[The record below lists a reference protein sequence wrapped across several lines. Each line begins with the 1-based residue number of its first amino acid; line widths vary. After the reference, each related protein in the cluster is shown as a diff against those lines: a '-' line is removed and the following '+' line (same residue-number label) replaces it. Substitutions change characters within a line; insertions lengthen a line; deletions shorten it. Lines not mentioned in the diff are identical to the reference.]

1 MRLRDYVKWNM
12 YQKNPPYSTI
22 RFLPSIS
29 PAEYG
34 NDRVLP
40 LINRSSPGLGIC
52 ISVAVALTMSTGLPA
67 QQFGRE
73 QIITTVADNAESV
86 YAIDLDG
93 DGDADVLSASGND
106 NKIAWYENQGG
117 GAFGQ
122 EQIITTDAFRAR
134 SVYAIDLDGDGDA
147 DVLSAS
153 DWDDKIAWYE
163 NQGSGAFG
171 QEQIIT
177 TAANHA
183 QSVYAIDLD
192 GDGDADVLSASSG
205 HPKITWYENQ
215 GGGTFGQEQIITMA
229 VVGAQSVYATDLD
242 GDGDADVLSASVDD
256 DKIAWYENQGGGAF
270 GQQQIIT
277 SAAVG
282 AQSVYATDLDGDG
295 DADVL
300 SASGYD
306 DKIAWYENQGG
317 GSFGQ
322 QQVITS
328 AAVGAQSVYATDLDG
343 DGDADV
349 LSASV
354 DDDKIAWY
362 ENQGGGAFGQQQ
374 IITSSAVGA
383 QSVYA
388 TDLDGD
394 GDADVLSAS
403 GYDDKIAWYENL
415 NSQQGG
421 FRFEREHTTGSPTYG
436 HSTRLGDLDGDG
448 FSEYGITDL
457 SISLTDVFD
466 GASGQLLRTYTT
478 GGTSLG
484 ISGAPHADIT
494 GDGIPEY
501 ALGEPENPGSSVTEG
516 RVLVYSGVDGALVRT
531 ISGPSSTAVDQQFGS
546 RVVEFVDLNNDGKN
560 ELLVSSLRGGTS
572 GIYAGS
578 VTCVDAATGSFLY
591 TLDGVGQYDQAA
603 MIADPGP
610 DLDNDGIPEFAI
622 GAREAFSSGD
632 GYVRVHSGAT
642 GQALLTI
649 NGFGGINDYFGNGFC
664 WTDDQDGDGIE
675 DLIVGAP
682 NSDTY
687 GVNRGQIGVFSSAT
701 GALIREILPPA
712 EVLNAFGAAW
722 RSRLI
727 RLPDADGDGKEEVLL
742 AAREVDINGI
752 VKGVVYVCSPTTGA
766 ALDDLICPTRPMP
779 GFGIQ
784 SEILG
789 YTTEGWPRLLLGGSD
804 LNGSGPGFAF
814 VYVYEGLDD
823 LDLDD
828 DGLIDLEEISV
839 HGTNPMLFDTD
850 ADGLGDG
857 MELGISVGTPDT
869 DPAVFIPDADPNT
882 TTNPLLADTDG
893 GGVPEGIEDQNRDGR
908 WNTWETDPTNPSDDS
923 PAFYVSN
930 LVPGEIVRF
939 NVYGA
944 VPLQTLIPAYSTRG
958 PGPTA
963 LGIGVSVELSTPIR
977 VLPSTISDSNGEA
990 SWNGPRVPAAV
1001 ALGIPIWMQLVE
1013 VPFSGAVPRVSNA
1026 ILLPVGAN

>member
-1 MRLRDYVKWNM
+1 M
-12 YQKNPPYSTI
+12 YQKNPPYSAT

-29 PAEYG
+29 PAVYCT
-34 NDRVLP
+34 DRVRPQL
-40 LINRSSPGLGIC
+40 NRTAAGLRIC
-52 ISVAVALTMSTGLPA
+52 ISVAFALTLSTGLSA
-67 QQFGRE
+67 QQFGGE
-73 QIITTVADNAESV
+73 QIITTSADNAVSV

-93 DGDADVLSASGND
+93 DADADVLSASFNDNKVAWYENLGGGSFGQQQIITTAAYGAYSVYAIDLDSDGDADVLSASDND
-106 NKIAWYENQGG
+106 DKIAWYENLGG
-117 GAFGQ
+117 GSFGQ
-122 EQIITTDAFRAR
+122 QQVITTAADGAR

-153 DWDDKIAWYE
+153 ANDDKIAWYE
-163 NQGSGAFG
+163 NLGGGTFG
-171 QEQIIT
+171 QQQIIT
-177 TAANHA
+177 TAADRA
-183 QSVYAIDLD
+183 RSVYAIDLD
-192 GDGDADVLSASSG
+192 GDGDVDVLSAS
-205 HPKITWYENQ
+205 IN
-215 GGGTFGQEQIITMA
+215 
-229 VVGAQSVYATDLD
+229 DN
-242 GDGDADVLSASVDD
+242 
-256 DKIAWYENQGGGAF
+256 KIAWYENQGGGAF

-277 SAAVG
+277 TAADGAVSVYATDLDGDEDADVLSASYSDDKIAWFENQGDGTFGQLQIITTAADV
-282 AQSVYATDLDGDG
+282 ARSVYATDLDGDG
-295 DADVL
+295 DVDVL
-300 SASGYD
+300 SAS
-306 DKIAWYENQGG
+306 
-317 GSFGQ
+317 Q
-322 QQVITS
+322 Q
-328 AAVGAQSVYATDLDG
+328 DG
-343 DGDADV
+343 
-349 LSASV
+349 
-354 DDDKIAWY
+354 KIAWY

-374 IITSSAVGA
+374 IITTAADGAV
-383 QSVYA
+383 SVYA
-388 TDLDGD
+388 IDLDGD

-403 GYDDKIAWYENL
+403 NSDDKIAWYENL
-415 NSQQGG
+415 SQPSG
-421 FRFEREHTTGSPTYG
+421 FRFERAHSTGSPTYG
-436 HSTRLGDLDGDG
+436 HCTRLGDLDGDG

-457 SISLTDVFD
+457 SIALTDVFD
-466 GASGQLLRTYTT
+466 GASGQLLRTYNT

-484 ISGAPHADIT
+484 ISGASHADIT

-501 ALGEPENPGSSVTEG
+501 AFGEPENPGSSVNEG
-516 RVLVYSGVDGALVRT
+516 RVFVYSGTDGVLVRT
-531 ISGPSSTAVDQQFGS
+531 ISGPASTAVDQQFGS
-546 RVVEFVDLNNDGKN
+546 RVAEFVDLNNDGKN

-578 VTCVDAATGSFLY
+578 VTCVDGATGSFLY
-591 TLDGVGQYDQAA
+591 TVDGIGQYNQAA

-632 GYVRVHSGAT
+632 GYLRVHSGAT

-682 NSDTY
+682 SSDTY
-687 GVNRGQIGVFSSAT
+687 GVNRGQVGVFSSST
-701 GALIREILPPA
+701 GALIREIVPPA

-727 RLPDADGDGKEEVLL
+727 RLPDTDGDGKEEVLL

-752 VKGVVYVCSPTTGA
+752 VEGVVYVCSPTTGA
-766 ALDDLICPTRPMP
+766 VIESLICPTRPMP

-784 SEILG
+784 SEILD
-789 YTTEGWPRLLLGGSD
+789 YTAEGWPRLLLGGSD

-814 VYVYEGLDD
+814 VYVYEGIGD

-828 DGLIDLEEISV
+828 DGLIDSDEV
-839 HGTNPMLFDTD
+839 ATYGTNPSLFDTD

-857 MELGISVGTPDT
+857 MELGVSVGTPDT

-908 WNTWETDPTNPSDDS
+908 WDTWETDPSNPSDDS

-930 LVPGEIVRF
+930 LVPGEVVRF
-939 NVYGA
+939 NAYGA

-963 LGIGVSVELSTPIR
+963 LGIGVSVDLSAPIR
-977 VLPSTISDSNGEA
+977 VLPSTISDGNGEA

-1001 ALGIPIWMQLVE
+1001 ALGVPIWMQLVE
-1013 VPFSGAVPRVSNA
+1013 VPFSGALPRVSNA